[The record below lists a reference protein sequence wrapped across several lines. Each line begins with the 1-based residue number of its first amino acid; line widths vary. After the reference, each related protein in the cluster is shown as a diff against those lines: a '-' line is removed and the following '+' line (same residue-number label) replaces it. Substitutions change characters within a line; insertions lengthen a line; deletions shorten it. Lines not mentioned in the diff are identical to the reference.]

1 MKYKIVEMIKRYFAM
16 LFVLILVGFAV
27 VNTASS
33 ILNKVAER
41 SIGEI
46 AALGANIVAR
56 ELDKYTELLIK
67 LSNLDSIN
75 NPNISIEEKINI
87 LYKLEEEA
95 NVSNIGI
102 ADSNGLFITNRYK
115 DGIGVSDR
123 TYFQKAISGE
133 TYIDGPIVSRADG
146 DYIVVI
152 AVPIFYENKVTSVL
166 IAVYQTEELSRIV
179 ENIKYMETGYTF
191 MTDDTGLMIANHD
204 RSQLGSKMSD
214 IYHDTGIAGDG
225 KIQAIEEKMIA
236 GLSGFSEFAFQGKDY
251 FIGYQ
256 KVERTTWS
264 LAVVAQKS
272 EFLGVMTQLFYMIV
286 FMVIIAGISM
296 MLGGL
301 YSQILKKRLKK
312 HELTSQSAIDTAN
325 IMTIKTDS
333 KMNIIELNHYAI
345 EKIGYPND
353 QIVGLNLFQMMD
365 TENQNKITEM
375 ITEYKNGKELKNF
388 DITLQGS
395 DHKDIHTLFYI
406 NRSLQKDTTD
416 IEFMGI
422 DISDKIRAQR
432 ELKEKHEELT
442 SIYEEL
448 EASEEEIRQQ
458 CIELENSSKSLEY
471 LAYHDVLTG
480 LPNRQKLNIV
490 IDEMVQEAI
499 KNNTK
504 FCALFI
510 DTDNFKFVN
519 DKLGHVTGDHILIE
533 IAQRLSNEIMSEN
546 TKIFRIGGDEFIIL
560 SDNISETSQCE
571 ELAKQ
576 ILRVIEAPFV
586 VNEERLFIT
595 VSVGIS
601 VFPDDSN
608 TLDEMLKN
616 ADVAMYKAKDDG
628 KNRYVFFHKS
638 LHDALVDK
646 IFIEENLQRAL
657 SNHEFI
663 LFYQPLV
670 DLNTEKINGF
680 EALIRWNHPTEG
692 IIPPY
697 KFISVAE
704 RTGQIIPIGL
714 WVLEQACMFLKELQ
728 ESGIQ
733 ELYMSVNISVIQLI
747 QPDFVEHVKDT
758 LVKTGVNS
766 ASLMLEITE
775 SVLIESFE
783 ENLVK
788 LKQLDQMGIRLALDD
803 FGEGY
808 SSFAYLRK
816 LPIKALKIDKSFIDN
831 ISYEKN
837 DWITGAIV
845 TVGHQLG
852 LDVIAEGV
860 ETSSQIEYLKKI
872 ECDKVQGYFYSK
884 PIPREAIK
892 LLLENGGWL
901 K

>member
-1 MKYKIVEMIKRYFAM
+1 MKNKIVEMIRRYFAV

-27 VNTASS
+27 VSTATS

-46 AALGANIVAR
+46 TELSANIVAR
-56 ELDKYTELLIK
+56 ELDKYTELLVK
-67 LSNLDSIN
+67 LSNLDPIRDPNVSID
-75 NPNISIEEKINI
+75 EKINL

-102 ADSNGLFITNRYK
+102 ADLKGWFITNRFK
-115 DGIGVSDR
+115 EGIGISDR

-133 TYIDGPIVSRADG
+133 PYIEGPLVSRADG
-146 DYIVVI
+146 VYIVVI
-152 AVPIFYENKVTSVL
+152 AVPIFHDNEVTSALV
-166 IAVYQTEELSRIV
+166 AVYQTEELSRIV

-191 MTDDTGLMIANHD
+191 MIDHSGLMIANRD
-204 RSQLGSKMSD
+204 RSLLGQQMSA
-214 IYHDTGIAGDG
+214 IYQVNGKGG
-225 KIQAIEEKMIA
+225 NEKIQAIEEQMIA
-236 GLSGFSEFAFQGKDY
+236 GVSGFSEFPFEGKDY
-251 FIGYQ
+251 FTGFQ
-256 KVERTTWS
+256 KVEGTTWS

-272 EFLGVMTQLFYMIV
+272 EFLGVMSQLLYMII
-286 FMVIIAGISM
+286 FMVIVAGISM

-301 YSQILKKRLKK
+301 YSGILKKRLKK
-312 HELTSQSAIDTAN
+312 HQLTSQSAIDTAN
-325 IMTIKTDS
+325 IMTIKTDA
-333 KMNIIELNHYAI
+333 KMNIIDLNHYAI
-345 EKIGYPND
+345 ENIGYEND
-353 QIVGLNLFQMMD
+353 KAIRMNLLQMMD
-365 TENQNKITEM
+365 MANQNKLTEM
-375 ITEYKNGKELKNF
+375 ITEYQHGKELKNF

-395 DHKDIHTLFYI
+395 DHQNIHTLFYI
-406 NRSLQKDTTD
+406 NRSLLKDTTE

-422 DISDKIRAQR
+422 DISDKVRAQR

-442 SIYEEL
+442 AIYEEL

-458 CIELENSSKSLEY
+458 CIELENSSKSMEY
-471 LAYHDVLTG
+471 LAYHDFLTG
-480 LPNRQKLNIV
+480 LPNRQKLQIV
-490 IDEMVQEAI
+490 IDKMVIEA
-499 KNNTK
+499 NNENTK

-510 DTDNFKFVN
+510 DTDNFKFIN
-519 DKLGHVTGDHILIE
+519 DKLGHIAGDHILVE
-533 IAQRLSNEIMSEN
+533 IADRLSKEIQNES
-546 TKIFRIGGDEFIIL
+546 TTIFRIGGDEFIVLCDHIT
-560 SDNISETSQCE
+560 ETSQCE
-571 ELAKQ
+571 ELAKH
-576 ILRVIEAPFV
+576 ILSVIEAPFV
-586 VNEERLFIT
+586 VNEERLLIT

-608 TLDEMLKN
+608 SLDEMMKN

-638 LHDALVDK
+638 LHDALIDK
-646 IFIEENLQRAL
+646 MFIEDNLQRAL
-657 SNHEFI
+657 RNNEFI
-663 LFYQPLV
+663 LYYQPLV
-670 DLNTEKINGF
+670 DLNTERITGF

-704 RTGQIIPIGL
+704 RTGLIIPIGM
-714 WVLEQACMFLKELQ
+714 WVLEKACGFLKEIQ
-728 ESGIQ
+728 KSGNQ
-733 ELYMSVNISVIQLI
+733 ELYVSVNISVIQLI

-758 LVKTGVNS
+758 LVKTGLNS
-766 ASLMLEITE
+766 ANLMLEITE

-816 LPIKALKIDKSFIDN
+816 LPIQALKIDKSFIDN
-831 ISYEKN
+831 ISHEKN

-860 ETSSQIEYLKKI
+860 ETLSQIKYLKKI

-884 PIPREAIK
+884 PVSQEAIVF
-892 LLLENGGWL
+892 LLKDSGWL